1 MRSWALSLV
10 HVLGLPVPG
19 LAKPND
25 FVDENSGRIPRY
37 SPRAVSWFSPGFVPY
52 FSALGPHHDR
62 TYDAGVSD
70 PCIMENSTVMIRE

>member
-37 SPRAVSWFSPGFVPY
+37 SPRAVSWFSPGFVP
-52 FSALGPHHDR
+52 
-62 TYDAGVSD
+62 
-70 PCIMENSTVMIRE
+70 